1 MIVGDLMN
9 QVPPLRT
16 ELVDVPEFGK
26 DAQVAIQEFDAISAS
41 AFNAA
46 IAMNKDN
53 AVSGGA
59 VFYACLIVACAIN
72 DKGEKIMPC
81 KKQSD
86 LFDNATV
93 LASRW
98 PFDLILRVGGVAS
111 ELNGFTRKA
120 VEEEKKPS
128 PSSRQKQS
136 SGESSR
142 KRNGRS
148 LKLNDGR

>member
-9 QVPPLRT
+9 SVPPLCT
-16 ELVDVPEFGK
+16 KLVDVPEFG
-26 DAQVAIQEFDAISAS
+26 DGAQVAIQEFDAITAS
-41 AFNAA
+41 QFNAA
-46 IAMNKDN
+46 VAVNKQDN
-53 AVSGGA
+53 VAGGA
-59 VFYACLIVACAIN
+59 IFYACLIVACAIN

-81 KKQSD
+81 EQQSD
-86 LFDNATV
+86 LLKNAKE

-136 SGESSR
+136 SAASSR
-142 KRNGRS
+142 KQKGHS
-148 LKLNDGR
+148 TK